1 MMRKFSKGLFAVFA
15 CCILAIGL
23 FACGSKNTPPATTDD
38 DDDDPKTEYTIKFE
52 LFDDVDGVRVYVTI
66 PGTTNADATG
76 VNKIDDRKRQ
86 AGQSEELVAATI
98 IPSEQITIDHT
109 AYDANDY
116 KFDGWEIF
124 DGTTSVKAA
133 KSGNAYTVSLP
144 TVGLSGTTYTVRPSI
159 VKKSGS
165 SVPKTQYTIKIDL
178 TIEIEGNPV
187 SATAAG
193 LTDNEN
199 KTLEEGETLGF
210 LPDTAVIP
218 SDQSMDYIFDGWTL
232 SDENEHRVKVT
243 KTSKLGNI
251 DTLTGTTLTLGP
263 SFRTASGTKYYA

>member
-23 FACGSKNTPPATTDD
+23 FACGSKNTPPATTDND
-38 DDDDPKTEYTIKFE
+38 DDNPKTEYTIKFE

-98 IPSEQITIDHT
+98 IPSEQIKIDHT
-109 AYDANDY
+109 DYDANDY
-116 KFDGWEIF
+116 KFDGWEIS

-133 KSGNAYTVSLP
+133 KSGNVYTVALP
-144 TVGLSGTTYTVRPSI
+144 TAGLAGTTYTVRPSI

-178 TIEIEGNPV
+178 TLESEGI
-187 SATAAG
+187 SAKAEG
-193 LTDNEN
+193 LTDNDDM
-199 KTLEEGETLGF
+199 TLEEGETLDF

-218 SDQSMDYIFDGWTL
+218 GDQSLDYIFDGWIL
-232 SDENEHRVKVT
+232 SDESGHSVKVT
-243 KTSKLGNI
+243 KTSKLGDI
-251 DTLTGTTLTLGP
+251 DTLTGTTLTLRP
-263 SFRTASGTKYYA
+263 SFVPARGTDYYA